1 MLNFSRLSLAL
12 SAFFLGFLFPLR
24 GAAADVVDRFRYYDA
39 SPRPNY
45 MDYSDRAVLT
55 NLSDGKYA
63 HGPMWIS
70 TAGLAWKDVRRVVI
84 VLDMG
89 ASTPVREIGFNGG
102 ARLSAGVEFPYNAFV
117 YLSLDGTMFDYVG
130 DAVDFAEPS
139 ADTYEH
145 RRFTLKGV
153 EKVARFVRF
162 EFIVRGRYFAID
174 EIEIGRGDVGTPLVG
189 GLQKSDVSFDAEKRA
204 SNARNLFLKR
214 RLSNELD
221 RLKAPPGSDP
231 LQRRAILLSKRFR
244 DRSFLLSDVEP
255 WENAPIRIL
264 PKADVSHDR
273 RRLIP
278 EGGCEYRSF
287 ALTNTTQ
294 VEGAFQVSQI
304 IEGSRMKAYL
314 KEAKTV
320 VAATL
325 DTVVD
330 PLVDVGES
338 IVIVGGETKVFFLRI
353 CGPGTHTLV
362 VDAFR
367 QRASVSTHLEAVRLD
382 GMEERLRGVSWAYLD
397 ELPMRG
403 RQKEALADLRD
414 HFIDVD
420 VVPPSSLPDFDS
432 DSFDQ
437 ISKVLE
443 RSVRARHVL
452 LFLNFR
458 QKSPHIESSIW
469 SQQFINWF
477 ARMAKAARQA
487 GVDPQKLILY
497 PYDEPNLDEVIRAEA
512 FYRWVRKS
520 LPDVKLF
527 ATFDKVQVAEQL
539 LEFVDIAAVTRGV
552 APKMRFNENVWL
564 YDVKGPAKANAPY
577 SYYMLLPWEAYLRGS
592 GGAGFWSYADIYG
605 SAWDD
610 FDGKNPDYGVVYQGR
625 RSDEVVGSRRW
636 EAWRRGMEDIGI
648 LRSHARRYGEAVTA
662 RLATTVLALSGDPRQ
677 ADFMRQK
684 MLSDL
689 KRPH

>member
-1 MLNFSRLSLAL
+1 MAQSNFLSILFCL
-12 SAFFLGFLFPLR
+12 FFYLPCFAEQGE
-24 GAAADVVDRFRYYDA
+24 AAHSIFYSVN
-39 SPRPNY
+39 PQPNY
-45 MDYSDRAVLT
+45 LNYSDLEIRK
-55 NLSDGKYA
+55 NLSDGVYA
-63 HGPMWIS
+63 DSPMWS
-70 TAGLAWKDVRRVVI
+70 SRYALAWKDVRKVSI
-84 VLDMG
+84 TLDLG
-89 ASTPVREIGFNGG
+89 APTPVSEIVFNGG
-102 ARLSAGVEFPYNAFV
+102 ARLSAGVEFPYNAFI
-117 YLSLDGTMFDYVG
+117 YLSLDGAVFEYAGDSVG
-130 DAVDFAEPS
+130 FAEPS
-139 ADTYEH
+139 SEAYEN
-145 RRFTLKGV
+145 RRFNLKGV
-153 EKVARFVRF
+153 GKVARFVRF

-174 EIEIGRGDVGTPLVG
+174 EIEIGRGDVGAPLVG
-189 GLQKSDVSFDAEKRA
+189 GLQKSDISIDAEMRA
-204 SNARNLFLKR
+204 SNARDLFLKR

-221 RLKAPPGSDP
+221 RLKAPPGSDA
-231 LQRRAILLSKRFR
+231 LQRRAILLSTRFR

-255 WENAPIRIL
+255 WENSPVRIL
-264 PKADVSHDR
+264 PKADVSQNT

-294 VEGAFQVSQI
+294 VEGSFQVSQI

-314 KEAKTV
+314 KEAKVV

-367 QRASVSTHLEAVRLD
+367 QRVSASTYLEEVRLD
-382 GMEERLRGVSWAYLD
+382 GMVEPLRGVSWAYLD
-397 ELPMRG
+397 EPPMRG
-403 RQKEALADLRD
+403 RQKAALADLRD

-420 VVPPSSLPDFDS
+420 VIPPSSLPDFDS

-443 RSVRARHVL
+443 RSVGARHVL

-458 QKSPHIESSIW
+458 QKPPHIESSIW
-469 SQQFINWF
+469 SQQFINWV

-487 GVDPQKLILY
+487 GVDPQRLLLY
-497 PYDEPNLDEVIRAEA
+497 PYDEPNLNEVVRAEA

-527 ATFDKVQVAEQL
+527 ATFDKVQVAERL
-539 LEFVDIAAVTRGV
+539 LEFVDISAVTRAV
-552 APKMRFNENVWL
+552 APKMRLNENVWL

-577 SYYMLLPWEAYLRGS
+577 SYYMLLPWEAYVRGS

-610 FDGKNPDYGVVYQGR
+610 FDGKNPDYGVVYQGF

-636 EAWRRGMEDIGI
+636 EAWRRGMEDIRI
-648 LRSHARRYGEAVTA
+648 LRNHARRYGDAVTT
-662 RLATTVLALSGDPRQ
+662 RLVTNVLALSGDPRQ